1 MNTYPTLYS
10 ERLMLRPFHLDDAPD
25 IQRLA
30 GDKEIA
36 LKTENIPHPYEKSHA
51 EEWIRTH
58 QEKFDK
64 QEEISWAIAHREQS
78 HLIGTIGIINIHSE
92 YELAEIGYWIGKPFW
107 GRGYCSEAGHAVL
120 EYAFTSLELIR
131 VCAAHFKSNHASGRV
146 MQKLGMSYEGCLRS
160 HVKRMGFYH
169 DLVFYGILK
178 DEYAKYI

>member
-78 HLIGTIGIINIHSE
+78 HLIGTIPSFSKGEKERQISPP
-92 YELAEIGYWIGKPFW
+92 LF
-107 GRGYCSEAGHAVL
+107 
-120 EYAFTSLELIR
+120 
-131 VCAAHFKSNHASGRV
+131 
-146 MQKLGMSYEGCLRS
+146 
-160 HVKRMGFYH
+160 
-169 DLVFYGILK
+169 LK
-178 DEYAKYI
+178 GE